1 MSGPVPKWLAATAS
15 KLTIALI
22 AVVVAALVRMLL
34 LADLGTRIVWVTF
47 YPLVMFAALL
57 GGWAAGLLTAVF
69 SCAVAIFAWRLFAD
83 VPFIKEG
90 ADWLGVGAFVFNCI
104 LIAAVAEAARRSRA
118 RAEVA
123 REKAET
129 ANRAKSAFLANMSH
143 ELRTPLNA
151 ILGFSSMMQRD
162 PSIPKQHSRTLS
174 IINRSGTHLLSL
186 INTVLDMAK
195 VESGR
200 SALEISAFDIS
211 RTLKETVELLRP
223 RAELKELTLS
233 LDIADGVPPL
243 VLGDEGKLRQILT
256 NLIGNAIKFTPAG
269 SIKVRL
275 GGRPARDAA
284 QFHAVVTVADTGIG
298 IDLEDQDR
306 VFHAFVQLASESEQ
320 EGTGLGLSITRDF
333 VEQMDGAIR
342 IASVAGEGSTFEVD
356 VPFELAEG
364 ETELSRSGTPT
375 LARLATEEGEGRI
388 LIVEDNRVNSELLR
402 QILEQAGFQVRVAA
416 NGAKGIEAYEEWQP
430 QFIWMDWRMPVMD
443 GLEATNR
450 IRKLNG
456 GEEVKIAVLSASVFK
471 DERDQIMAAGADD
484 FVAKPLEF
492 DKIYNCMRRH
502 LDIQLVPVDSGSVVE
517 QVDDKLDRQ
526 ALAEL
531 PASTRLELHDAVLS
545 LEGNA
550 IASTIAR
557 IAETD
562 PLLASTLSEQAKYL
576 RYTEILLALKAVG
589 QGREEETHER

>member
-1 MSGPVPKWLAATAS
+1 
-15 KLTIALI
+15 
-22 AVVVAALVRMLL
+22 MLL

-375 LARLATEEGEGRI
+375 LARLATEEGEWRI